1 MHPMQKSLD
10 RIDFEIIRLLRD
22 NARISNKQIAAKVG
36 LAPSTCLS
44 RVRNLRQQGTLRGFH
59 AHVNAKHLGVG
70 LQAMIAVRLKRQSHE
85 DVESFRHH
93 ALNTPEVNQLYHV
106 AGSTDF
112 LVHVWARDSEH
123 LRELAMRAFA
133 DREEVAHIE
142 TGLIFEHAI
151 NAELPSF
158 LDWNNDEKT

>member
-1 MHPMQKSLD
+1 MQKPLD
-10 RIDFEIIRLLRD
+10 RIDFKIIRLLRD

-59 AHVNAKHLGVG
+59 AHVNARDLGVG

-85 DVESFRHH
+85 DVESFRTH

-123 LRELAMRAFA
+123 LRELAMKAFT

-151 NAELPSF
+151 NAELPAF
-158 LDWNNDEKT
+158 LDWDSDEKG

>member
-1 MHPMQKSLD
+1 MQKSLD

-36 LAPSTCLS
+36 LAPSTCLT
-44 RVRNLRQQGTLRGFH
+44 RRD
-59 AHVNAKHLGVG
+59 LGVG

-85 DVESFRHH
+85 DVESFRTH

-123 LRELAMRAFA
+123 LRELAMKAFT

-158 LDWNNDEKT
+158 LDWDSDEEG